1 MAGEFVAS
9 IEPVMK
15 ETNAERLRISY
26 RALLVHFIDY
36 LKAAKREKEFKLFCL
51 DYIPT
56 KYWDGDIEDWI
67 MKLEQ
72 SHLLTMDR
80 VEILHRFLECF
91 DDSANDKMLHR
102 IRQFQYQLRPFVTS
116 RDRALSN
123 GRLTLITYHISEMII
138 DQ

>member
-1 MAGEFVAS
+1 MAGQFVALDK
-9 IEPVMK
+9 PVMK
-15 ETNAERLRISY
+15 ETNAERLRTSY

-36 LKAAKREKEFKLFCL
+36 LKAAKREKEFKYFCL

-72 SHLLTMDR
+72 SHLLTIDR
-80 VEILHRFLECF
+80 LDILYRFLECF
-91 DDSANDKMLHR
+91 DGCANDQMLHR
-102 IRQFQYQLRPFVTS
+102 IRQFQYQLRPFAIS
-116 RDRALSN
+116 RDSAQSN
-123 GRLTLITYHISEMII
+123 GRLTLITYYISQMIV